1 MPTTR
6 ACLFALVFA
15 IIGHAPLSAQSLS
28 DKPAPAQDQVTPVIP
43 PKPLIDP
50 RESSVLGEL
59 QIITLNSQV
68 YQNIRNLRVWLPANY
83 FAPVNRTK
91 RYPVLYM
98 QDGQNLFDA
107 ATAELVEWKFDE
119 TVQFLTGSM
128 RIHPLIVVGIDSTP
142 RRANEYLPYPDPNNQ
157 VLGKTKTQDVQGKR
171 YGDFVINEV
180 MPLIQ
185 KKYRVLTGAHSTG
198 IGGAMYGADAAL
210 YAALSHPGVFG
221 KLLLESPVLLIGNE
235 RLLKDAVKATRF
247 PERIYIGVGTAEEDD
262 EKASANDVEEVTD
275 LENTLRAKG
284 LGPNQLKVVIDAGAK
299 HNEVAWSKRLQ
310 GALLF
315 LYGSDIH
322 LLRSK

>member
-1 MPTTR
+1 
-6 ACLFALVFA
+6 
-15 IIGHAPLSAQSLS
+15 
-28 DKPAPAQDQVTPVIP
+28 
-43 PKPLIDP
+43 
-50 RESSVLGEL
+50 
-59 QIITLNSQV
+59 
-68 YQNIRNLRVWLPANY
+68 
-83 FAPVNRTK
+83 
-91 RYPVLYM
+91 
-98 QDGQNLFDA
+98 
-107 ATAELVEWKFDE
+107 
-119 TVQFLTGSM
+119 
-128 RIHPLIVVGIDSTP
+128 
-142 RRANEYLPYPDPNNQ
+142 
-157 VLGKTKTQDVQGKR
+157 
-171 YGDFVINEV
+171 
-180 MPLIQ
+180 
-185 KKYRVLTGAHSTG
+185 
-198 IGGAMYGADAAL
+198 MYGADAAL

-235 RLLKDAVKATRF
+235 RLLKDAEKATRF